1 MKLTIEF
8 NRGDEATVVIDEY
21 TRVVAIDFT
30 EGHYE
35 FSFEEFET
43 LIDLFH
49 KYNRIKKIR

>member
-8 NRGDEATVVIDEY
+8 NRGDEATVVIDED

-35 FSFEEFET
+35 FSFEGFET

-49 KYNRIKKIR
+49 KFNRIKTIR